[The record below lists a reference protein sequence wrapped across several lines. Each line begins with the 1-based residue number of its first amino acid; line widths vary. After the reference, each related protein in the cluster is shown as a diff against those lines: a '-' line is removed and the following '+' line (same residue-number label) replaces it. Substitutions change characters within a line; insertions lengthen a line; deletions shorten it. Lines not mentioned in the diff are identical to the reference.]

1 MELFEPI
8 LHFFEQRWVHNIIW
22 AVILVI
28 VTAIAAK
35 VASKTLRH
43 LLNRD
48 DNPLPASSIFINI
61 ARAVIWMIGGS
72 FILDNC
78 FGINANA
85 LVAALGVG
93 GIAIS
98 LGFQDTLSNLI
109 GGMQVTFMGIIK
121 PGDNIE
127 VGGVSGVVQDITWRH
142 TTIEDACG
150 QTIIVPNSN
159 ISKNTLVH
167 LMPFGRVVVP
177 VAVKD
182 TSKWDSLDALA
193 DELACATKVAVSPI
207 SGFDKEPYV
216 LFSEIGDFGIKGK
229 IIFIV
234 SDDSTTFTAADACIR
249 AIAPD
254 HRLKPPQRGQAPLWW
269 CKGVRLLCATKRSG
283 APDRIDRVPRFFIS
297 RVDSRG
303 EQLLLRAVV
312 ALTTTDEMRHTNAQ
326 HRATSNPSK
335 RHAVKTGQ
343 REVGALLIL
352 DGKGDGTAVGRRGNH
367 SGITTLR
374 DYLQRIRIFVSVE
387 RLPSSLP
394 RPSAVMVKVKSASVL

>member
-22 AVILVI
+22 AVILAI
-28 VTAIAAK
+28 GTAVAAK
-35 VASKTLRH
+35 VVSKTLNH

-121 PGDNIE
+121 PGDNI
-127 VGGVSGVVQDITWRH
+127 VVQDITWRH

-167 LMPFGRVVVP
+167 LMPFGRVAVP

-182 TSKWDSLDALA
+182 TSKWASLDVLA
-193 DELACATKVAVSPI
+193 DELTSATKTAVSPI

-249 AIAPD
+249 AIAPII
-254 HRLKPPQRGQAPLWW
+254 A
-269 CKGVRLLCATKRSG
+269 
-283 APDRIDRVPRFFIS
+283 
-297 RVDSRG
+297 
-303 EQLLLRAVV
+303 
-312 ALTTTDEMRHTNAQ
+312 
-326 HRATSNPSK
+326 
-335 RHAVKTGQ
+335 
-343 REVGALLIL
+343 
-352 DGKGDGTAVGRRGNH
+352 
-367 SGITTLR
+367 
-374 DYLQRIRIFVSVE
+374 
-387 RLPSSLP
+387 
-394 RPSAVMVKVKSASVL
+394 

>member
-8 LHFFEQRWVHNIIW
+8 LHFFAQRWVQNIIW
-22 AVILVI
+22 AGILAI
-28 VTAIAAK
+28 GTAVAAK
-35 VASKTLRH
+35 VASKTLHH

-48 DNPLPASSIFINI
+48 DNPLPSSSIFINI

-167 LMPFGRVVVP
+167 LMPVGRVAVP

-182 TSKWDSLDALA
+182 PSKWVSLDALA
-193 DELACATKVAVSPI
+193 DELVSATKTAVSPI
-207 SGFDKEPYV
+207 SDFDKEPYV

-234 SDDSTTFTAADACIR
+234 SVDNTTFTAVDACIR
-249 AIAPD
+249 AIAP
-254 HRLKPPQRGQAPLWW
+254 
-269 CKGVRLLCATKRSG
+269 
-283 APDRIDRVPRFFIS
+283 II
-297 RVDSRG
+297 
-303 EQLLLRAVV
+303 
-312 ALTTTDEMRHTNAQ
+312 AQ
-326 HRATSNPSK
+326 PAK
-335 RHAVKTGQ
+335 
-343 REVGALLIL
+343 
-352 DGKGDGTAVGRRGNH
+352 
-367 SGITTLR
+367 
-374 DYLQRIRIFVSVE
+374 
-387 RLPSSLP
+387 
-394 RPSAVMVKVKSASVL
+394 

>member
-8 LHFFEQRWVHNIIW
+8 LHFFAQRWVHNIIW
-22 AVILVI
+22 AGILAI
-28 VTAIAAK
+28 GTAVAAK
-35 VASKTLRH
+35 VASKTLHH
-43 LLNRD
+43 LLSRD
-48 DNPLPASSIFINI
+48 DNPLPSSSIFINI
-61 ARAVIWMIGGS
+61 ARAIIWMIGGS

-167 LMPFGRVVVP
+167 LMPFGRVAVP

-182 TSKWDSLDALA
+182 TSKWASLDALA
-193 DELACATKVAVSPI
+193 DELTSATKTAVLPI

-234 SDDSTTFTAADACIR
+234 SDDSTTFRAADACIR
-249 AIAPD
+249 AIAPII
-254 HRLKPPQRGQAPLWW
+254 A
-269 CKGVRLLCATKRSG
+269 
-283 APDRIDRVPRFFIS
+283 
-297 RVDSRG
+297 
-303 EQLLLRAVV
+303 
-312 ALTTTDEMRHTNAQ
+312 
-326 HRATSNPSK
+326 
-335 RHAVKTGQ
+335 
-343 REVGALLIL
+343 
-352 DGKGDGTAVGRRGNH
+352 
-367 SGITTLR
+367 
-374 DYLQRIRIFVSVE
+374 
-387 RLPSSLP
+387 
-394 RPSAVMVKVKSASVL
+394 

>member
-1 MELFEPI
+1 MELFDPI
-8 LHFFEQRWVHNIIW
+8 LHFFTQRWVHNIIW
-22 AVILVI
+22 AGILAI
-28 VTAIAAK
+28 GTAVAAK
-35 VASKTLRH
+35 IASKTLHH

-48 DNPLPASSIFINI
+48 DNPLPSSSIFINI

-85 LVAALGVG
+85 LV
-93 GIAIS
+93 
-98 LGFQDTLSNLI
+98 
-109 GGMQVTFMGIIK
+109 MQVTFMGIIK

-167 LMPFGRVVVP
+167 LMPFGRVAVP

-182 TSKWDSLDALA
+182 TSKWASLDALA
-193 DELACATKVAVSPI
+193 DELAGATKAAVLPI

-249 AIAPD
+249 AIAPII
-254 HRLKPPQRGQAPLWW
+254 A
-269 CKGVRLLCATKRSG
+269 
-283 APDRIDRVPRFFIS
+283 
-297 RVDSRG
+297 
-303 EQLLLRAVV
+303 
-312 ALTTTDEMRHTNAQ
+312 
-326 HRATSNPSK
+326 
-335 RHAVKTGQ
+335 
-343 REVGALLIL
+343 
-352 DGKGDGTAVGRRGNH
+352 
-367 SGITTLR
+367 
-374 DYLQRIRIFVSVE
+374 
-387 RLPSSLP
+387 
-394 RPSAVMVKVKSASVL
+394 

>member
-22 AVILVI
+22 AVILAI
-28 VTAIAAK
+28 GTAVAAK
-35 VASKTLRH
+35 VVSKTLNH

-167 LMPFGRVVVP
+167 LMPFGRVAVP

-182 TSKWDSLDALA
+182 TYKWASLDVLA
-193 DELACATKVAVSPI
+193 DELTSATKAAVLPI
-207 SGFDKEPYV
+207 SGFDKEPTYS
-216 LFSEIGDFGIKGK
+216 LAKSATLASKER
-229 IIFIV
+229 
-234 SDDSTTFTAADACIR
+234 SSLSSATT
-249 AIAPD
+249 
-254 HRLKPPQRGQAPLWW
+254 
-269 CKGVRLLCATKRSG
+269 
-283 APDRIDRVPRFFIS
+283 
-297 RVDSRG
+297 
-303 EQLLLRAVV
+303 
-312 ALTTTDEMRHTNAQ
+312 
-326 HRATSNPSK
+326 
-335 RHAVKTGQ
+335 
-343 REVGALLIL
+343 ALLSRQP
-352 DGKGDGTAVGRRGNH
+352 TPA
-367 SGITTLR
+367 
-374 DYLQRIRIFVSVE
+374 SVPSP
-387 RLPSSLP
+387 PSSPNPPKRDRHLCGGFH
-394 RPSAVMVKVKSASVL
+394 SWYHGSYSCLND

>member
-22 AVILVI
+22 AVILAI
-28 VTAIAAK
+28 GTAVAAK
-35 VASKTLRH
+35 VVSKTLNH

-109 GGMQVTFMGIIK
+109 GGMQVTFMGLIK
-121 PGDNIE
+121 P
-127 VGGVSGVVQDITWRH
+127 VSGVVQDITWRH

-167 LMPFGRVVVP
+167 LMPFGRVAVP

-182 TSKWDSLDALA
+182 TSKWASLDALA
-193 DELACATKVAVSPI
+193 DELTDATKAAVLPI

-249 AIAPD
+249 AIAPII
-254 HRLKPPQRGQAPLWW
+254 A
-269 CKGVRLLCATKRSG
+269 
-283 APDRIDRVPRFFIS
+283 
-297 RVDSRG
+297 
-303 EQLLLRAVV
+303 
-312 ALTTTDEMRHTNAQ
+312 
-326 HRATSNPSK
+326 
-335 RHAVKTGQ
+335 
-343 REVGALLIL
+343 
-352 DGKGDGTAVGRRGNH
+352 
-367 SGITTLR
+367 
-374 DYLQRIRIFVSVE
+374 
-387 RLPSSLP
+387 
-394 RPSAVMVKVKSASVL
+394 

>member
-1 MELFEPI
+1 MDPE
-8 LHFFEQRWVHNIIW
+8 EQTSDLYGIIQSVVHVEW
-22 AVILVI
+22 LSTALTV
-28 VTAIAAK
+28 AIALAFTALVARAVTK
-35 VASKTLRH
+35 VLRRVLSH
-43 LLNRD
+43 
-48 DNPLPASSIFINI
+48 DNSPLPSSSIFVNI
-61 ARAVIWMIGGS
+61 ARIVVWAVGVS
-72 FILDNC
+72 VVLSSC
-78 FGINANA
+78 FGIDVSAA
-85 LVAALGVG
+85 ITALGIG

-167 LMPFGRVVVP
+167 LMPFGRVAVP

-182 TSKWDSLDALA
+182 TSKWASLDALA
-193 DELACATKVAVSPI
+193 DELTSATKAAVLPI

-249 AIAPD
+249 AIAPII
-254 HRLKPPQRGQAPLWW
+254 A
-269 CKGVRLLCATKRSG
+269 
-283 APDRIDRVPRFFIS
+283 
-297 RVDSRG
+297 
-303 EQLLLRAVV
+303 
-312 ALTTTDEMRHTNAQ
+312 
-326 HRATSNPSK
+326 
-335 RHAVKTGQ
+335 
-343 REVGALLIL
+343 
-352 DGKGDGTAVGRRGNH
+352 
-367 SGITTLR
+367 
-374 DYLQRIRIFVSVE
+374 
-387 RLPSSLP
+387 
-394 RPSAVMVKVKSASVL
+394 

>member
-22 AVILVI
+22 AGILAI
-28 VTAIAAK
+28 GTAVATK
-35 VASKTLRH
+35 VVSKTLRH

-142 TTIEDACG
+142 TTIEDAYG

-159 ISKNTLVH
+159 ISKDTLVH
-167 LMPFGRVVVP
+167 LMPFGRVAVP
-177 VAVKD
+177 LAVKD
-182 TSKWDSLDALA
+182 PSKWASA
-193 DELACATKVAVSPI
+193 DELTRATKTAVSPI
-207 SGFDKEPYV
+207 SGFDQEPYV

-249 AIAPD
+249 AIAPII
-254 HRLKPPQRGQAPLWW
+254 A
-269 CKGVRLLCATKRSG
+269 
-283 APDRIDRVPRFFIS
+283 
-297 RVDSRG
+297 
-303 EQLLLRAVV
+303 
-312 ALTTTDEMRHTNAQ
+312 
-326 HRATSNPSK
+326 
-335 RHAVKTGQ
+335 
-343 REVGALLIL
+343 
-352 DGKGDGTAVGRRGNH
+352 
-367 SGITTLR
+367 
-374 DYLQRIRIFVSVE
+374 
-387 RLPSSLP
+387 
-394 RPSAVMVKVKSASVL
+394 

>member
-8 LHFFEQRWVHNIIW
+8 LHFFAQRWVHNIIW
-22 AVILVI
+22 AGILAI
-28 VTAIAAK
+28 GTAVAAK
-35 VASKTLRH
+35 VASKTLYH

-48 DNPLPASSIFINI
+48 DNPLPSSSIFINI

-127 VGGVSGVVQDITWRH
+127 VGGVTGVVQDITWRH

-167 LMPFGRVVVP
+167 LMPFGRVAVP

-182 TSKWDSLDALA
+182 TSKWASLDALA
-193 DELACATKVAVSPI
+193 DELTDAPRPRCFPSLALTRSRTCSLARSATLASRAKSSLSSA
-207 SGFDKEPYV
+207 
-216 LFSEIGDFGIKGK
+216 
-229 IIFIV
+229 
-234 SDDSTTFTAADACIR
+234 TT
-249 AIAPD
+249 
-254 HRLKPPQRGQAPLWW
+254 APLS
-269 CKGVRLLCATKRSG
+269 RQPTLAS
-283 APDRIDRVPRFFIS
+283 APSP
-297 RVDSRG
+297 
-303 EQLLLRAVV
+303 
-312 ALTTTDEMRHTNAQ
+312 
-326 HRATSNPSK
+326 
-335 RHAVKTGQ
+335 
-343 REVGALLIL
+343 
-352 DGKGDGTAVGRRGNH
+352 
-367 SGITTLR
+367 
-374 DYLQRIRIFVSVE
+374 
-387 RLPSSLP
+387 PSSP
-394 RPSAVMVKVKSASVL
+394 KTTAKGTGTIVVVSHRGTMVHIVV

>member
-22 AVILVI
+22 AVILAI
-28 VTAIAAK
+28 GTAVAAK
-35 VASKTLRH
+35 VVSKTLNH

-167 LMPFGRVVVP
+167 LMPFGRVAVP

-182 TSKWDSLDALA
+182 TSKWASLDVLA
-193 DELACATKVAVSPI
+193 DELTSATKAAVLPI
-207 SGFDKEPYV
+207 SGFDKEPTYS
-216 LFSEIGDFGIKGK
+216 LAKSATLASKER
-229 IIFIV
+229 
-234 SDDSTTFTAADACIR
+234 SSLSSATT
-249 AIAPD
+249 
-254 HRLKPPQRGQAPLWW
+254 
-269 CKGVRLLCATKRSG
+269 
-283 APDRIDRVPRFFIS
+283 
-297 RVDSRG
+297 
-303 EQLLLRAVV
+303 
-312 ALTTTDEMRHTNAQ
+312 
-326 HRATSNPSK
+326 
-335 RHAVKTGQ
+335 
-343 REVGALLIL
+343 ALLSRQP
-352 DGKGDGTAVGRRGNH
+352 TPA
-367 SGITTLR
+367 
-374 DYLQRIRIFVSVE
+374 SVPSP
-387 RLPSSLP
+387 PSSPNPPKRDRHLCGGFH
-394 RPSAVMVKVKSASVL
+394 SWYHGSYSCLND

>member
-8 LHFFEQRWVHNIIW
+8 LHFFAQRWVHNIIW
-22 AVILVI
+22 AGILAI
-28 VTAIAAK
+28 GTAVAAK
-35 VASKTLRH
+35 IASKSLHH

-142 TTIEDACG
+142 TTIE
-150 QTIIVPNSN
+150 
-159 ISKNTLVH
+159 H
-167 LMPFGRVVVP
+167 LMPFGRVAVP

-182 TSKWDSLDALA
+182 TSKWASLDALA
-193 DELACATKVAVSPI
+193 DELTDATKAAVLPI

-216 LFSEIGDFGIKGK
+216 LFSEIGDFGVKGK

-249 AIAPD
+249 AIAPII
-254 HRLKPPQRGQAPLWW
+254 A
-269 CKGVRLLCATKRSG
+269 
-283 APDRIDRVPRFFIS
+283 
-297 RVDSRG
+297 
-303 EQLLLRAVV
+303 
-312 ALTTTDEMRHTNAQ
+312 
-326 HRATSNPSK
+326 
-335 RHAVKTGQ
+335 
-343 REVGALLIL
+343 
-352 DGKGDGTAVGRRGNH
+352 
-367 SGITTLR
+367 
-374 DYLQRIRIFVSVE
+374 
-387 RLPSSLP
+387 
-394 RPSAVMVKVKSASVL
+394 

>member
-8 LHFFEQRWVHNIIW
+8 LHFFEQQWVHNIIW
-22 AVILVI
+22 AVILAI
-28 VTAIAAK
+28 GTAVAAK
-35 VASKTLRH
+35 VVSKTLNH

-167 LMPFGRVVVP
+167 LMPFGRVAVP

-182 TSKWDSLDALA
+182 TSKWASLDALA
-193 DELACATKVAVSPI
+193 DELTSATKAAVLPI
-207 SGFDKEPYV
+207 SDFDKEPYV

-234 SDDSTTFTAADACIR
+234 GDDSTTFTAADACIR
-249 AIAPD
+249 AIAPII
-254 HRLKPPQRGQAPLWW
+254 A
-269 CKGVRLLCATKRSG
+269 
-283 APDRIDRVPRFFIS
+283 
-297 RVDSRG
+297 
-303 EQLLLRAVV
+303 
-312 ALTTTDEMRHTNAQ
+312 
-326 HRATSNPSK
+326 
-335 RHAVKTGQ
+335 
-343 REVGALLIL
+343 
-352 DGKGDGTAVGRRGNH
+352 
-367 SGITTLR
+367 
-374 DYLQRIRIFVSVE
+374 
-387 RLPSSLP
+387 
-394 RPSAVMVKVKSASVL
+394 

>member
-22 AVILVI
+22 AVILAI
-28 VTAIAAK
+28 GTAVAAE
-35 VASKTLRH
+35 VVSKTLNH

-167 LMPFGRVVVP
+167 LMPFGRVAVP

-182 TSKWDSLDALA
+182 TSKWASLDALA
-193 DELACATKVAVSPI
+193 DAVIRRWRALSGIIGFPSRALTRSRMCSLARSATLASRARSSLSSATTAPLSPLPTPA
-207 SGFDKEPYV
+207 S
-216 LFSEIGDFGIKGK
+216 
-229 IIFIV
+229 
-234 SDDSTTFTAADACIR
+234 
-249 AIAPD
+249 APSPPS
-254 HRLKPPQRGQAPLWW
+254 LPKPPQRGQAPLLWFSF
-269 CKGVRLLCATKRSG
+269 V
-283 APDRIDRVPRFFIS
+283 VPWFI
-297 RVDSRG
+297 
-303 EQLLLRAVV
+303 
-312 ALTTTDEMRHTNAQ
+312 
-326 HRATSNPSK
+326 
-335 RHAVKTGQ
+335 
-343 REVGALLIL
+343 
-352 DGKGDGTAVGRRGNH
+352 
-367 SGITTLR
+367 
-374 DYLQRIRIFVSVE
+374 
-387 RLPSSLP
+387 
-394 RPSAVMVKVKSASVL
+394 